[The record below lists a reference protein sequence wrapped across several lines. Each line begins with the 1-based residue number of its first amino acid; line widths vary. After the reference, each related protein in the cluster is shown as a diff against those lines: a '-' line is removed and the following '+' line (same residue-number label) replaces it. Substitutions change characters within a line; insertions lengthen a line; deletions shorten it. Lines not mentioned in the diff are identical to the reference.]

1 MAVYPSP
8 FYEEMREVFK
18 YMIDRLIAKR
28 IPIGIAPNI
37 EVSLVVQ
44 PTDALYLADPDVSSL
59 LYRAYNKA
67 LTSLVKP
74 FFNRRL
80 KRGDRRMEQ
89 VAS

>member
-1 MAVYPSP
+1 MAMYPSP

-44 PTDALYLADPDVSSL
+44 PTDALYLADHDINFQ

-67 LTSLVKP
+67 LTSLVRP
-74 FFNRRL
+74 FFNHRL
-80 KRGDRRMEQ
+80 KRGDRRMELP
-89 VAS
+89 AS

>member
-1 MAVYPSP
+1 MSVYPSP

-44 PTDALYLADPDVSSL
+44 PTDALYLADHDMNAL
-59 LYRAYNKA
+59 LYRAYNRA
-67 LTSLVKP
+67 LTWLVRPVFK
-74 FFNRRL
+74 RRL

-89 VAS
+89 LAS